1 MKEEIKKLFDD
12 VYKNNITNIKKFI
25 EKNLLIDYNN
35 ITNEN
40 NINLINYCIYLNRT
54 DILKEFLKIKNL
66 RLETIFDE
74 NEHSILYMP
83 IKLNYIDIIKLLLDY
98 DKKHIG
104 ISILNNEDKQ
114 ELIPLHYCIIYNNKE
129 IFDLI
134 VNKSN
139 LYKLDINNNNF
150 CLFSIKYN
158 RFEFFK
164 YFFDL
169 NIYNINTTN
178 KDNQT
183 ILHLASS
190 KNYLN
195 FIDYIINNDEKRFYD
210 FNIQDTII
218 SGTPINYLCYYNHL
232 NIIKKIF
239 ENYNNINVND
249 IDNNGNTIIHYCIKN
264 NYINILK
271 YFLTNDEIF
280 KKINFNIYNINLNY
294 PLHLIFNN
302 MNKIQLFLN
311 EKEIFNILIQYTNLN
326 FKNQE
331 GYTCLYYLCKY
342 NIWDKFIDILEYKKL
357 DFTKINNKNEY
368 MINYIKDEK
377 EKNKFKDLL
386 IKSYLNLNN
395 NNNKYLDKEKIN
407 KNIENLKKNI
417 EMNINLYNNDYKLDY
432 IRDFYQI
439 NDIISLFS
447 GLSIDILSGLIY
459 VQNKYKDL
467 YAILP
472 DEKIRYYICDNYNQ
486 YKIKLKNDF
495 ECLIEYS
502 MIIWYYP
509 NLIYNDYIIKQLQKK
524 IKEKNKFII
533 IFLILIDNENRHANI
548 LLFDT
553 EKKECERYDP
563 YGTILKSLFN
573 FNVLDNKLE
582 NFIKFIDNE
591 YSYISMQK
599 NLNSVSLQYLETID
613 KKRIIGDPEGFC
625 ISWCIFYIDLRLK
638 YKNINKEKIIDYI
651 IEYINDNNMSY
662 KYLIR
667 SYSNNIVKIRNKI
680 FEENKIN
687 FNNYYNYENINE
699 NDFKNILKYIKNIS

>member
-25 EKNLLIDYNN
+25 EKNLLLDYNN
-35 ITNEN
+35 ILNDN
-40 NINLINYCIYLNRT
+40 NINLINYCIYLNRIE
-54 DILKEFLKIKNL
+54 ILKEFLKIKNL
-66 RLETIFDE
+66 RLETIYDE
-74 NEHSILYMP
+74 NEHSILYVP
-83 IKLNYIDIIKLLLDY
+83 IKLNYINIIKLLLDY

-104 ISILNNEDKQ
+104 ISILNNEDKK

-129 IFDLI
+129 VFDLI

-139 LYKLDINNNNF
+139 LYKLDESNNNF
-150 CLFSIKYN
+150 CLYSIKYN

-164 YFFDL
+164 YFLDL
-169 NIYNINTTN
+169 NIYNINSTN

-183 ILHLASS
+183 ILHLAAS
-190 KNYLN
+190 KNYIN
-195 FIDYIINNDEKRFYD
+195 FIDYIIDKDENRFYD
-210 FNIQDTII
+210 FNIQDIII

-232 NIIKKIF
+232 NAIKKIF
-239 ENYNNINVND
+239 ENYNNININD

-271 YFLTNDEIF
+271 YFLTKNEIF
-280 KKINFNIYNINLNY
+280 KDINFNVYNINLNY
-294 PLHLIFNN
+294 PLHLIFSN

-311 EKEIFNILIQYTNLN
+311 EIDIFNILIQYTNLN

-342 NIWDKFIDILEYKKL
+342 NIWGKFIDILKYKKL
-357 DFTKINNKNEY
+357 DFTKINSKNEY
-368 MINYIKDEK
+368 MLSYIKDTK
-377 EKNKFKDLL
+377 EKNKFKELL
-386 IKSYLNLNN
+386 IDSYINLNSYKQIN
-395 NNNKYLDKEKIN
+395 KEK
-407 KNIENLKKNI
+407 LKKDI
-417 EMNINLYNNDYKLDY
+417 EMNINLYNEEDYKLDY

-439 NDIISLFS
+439 TDIVSLFS

-459 VQNKYKDL
+459 VKKKYKDL
-467 YAILP
+467 DVILP
-472 DEKIRYYICDNYNQ
+472 DDKIRYDVCDNYNQ
-486 YKIKLKNDF
+486 YKIQLKNDF
-495 ECLIEYS
+495 ECVIEYS

-509 NLIYNDYIIKQLQKK
+509 NLIYNDYIIEQIQEK
-524 IKEKNKFII
+524 IKNKKKYII

-548 LLFDT
+548 LLFNT

-563 YGTILKSLFN
+563 YGIILKSLFN

-582 NFIKFIDNE
+582 NFIKYIDND
-591 YSYISMQK
+591 YKYISIQK
-599 NLNSVSLQYLETID
+599 NYNSVSLQYLETID
-613 KKRIIGDPEGFC
+613 NRRIMGDPEGFC

-638 YKNINKEKIIDYI
+638 YENIKKEKIIDYI

-667 SYSNNIVKIRNKI
+667 NYSNNIVKIRNKI
-680 FEENKIN
+680 FEDCKIN
-687 FNNYYNYENINE
+687 FNNYYNYENIFE
-699 NDFKNILKYIKNIS
+699 NDFKNILKYIKKIS